1 MSIDR
6 RASTGRSVF
15 WFVLSACLVFVLS
28 ACETDGRAGQSQATN
43 SFSQRS
49 IDEPPRKGS
58 VVFLHPDGMGVNTWG
73 VVRTATLG
81 PDGRLNWDRM
91 SGTAVYLGHM
101 KNSLTATSH
110 GGATVHAYGVKVVA
124 DSYGQDGLEPVRS
137 RAGTDMSIMQEAHA
151 AGITIG
157 IVNSGT
163 ITEPGTGVFV
173 ASIDERYNHQAL
185 VDQII
190 ESGARVILGGGE
202 YYFLPEGVQGVH
214 AVGRR
219 TDGRD
224 MTERARELGYT
235 IVYDRDQLAALPDDA
250 GRVLG
255 LFAPYHTFNDKS
267 EETLAEKGLPLY
279 RPGSPSVD
287 EMTTAAL
294 RFLSNDGNQFFLV
307 VEEEGTDNFSN
318 ANNAAGT
325 IEAGRRADET
335 IGVVLD
341 FIDQNPET
349 LLLVTSDSD
358 AGGIQ
363 IFGSDPGDEA
373 LVEGQPT
380 PERAR
385 NGSPYDGTSGTA
397 SEPFLAPPDRA
408 GNRWL
413 FAISWANNE
422 DMTGGILL
430 RAAGLNSERV
440 YGTVDNTDVYRFM
453 YETLFGKEIE

>member
-1 MSIDR
+1 MTIDDGAPARRPVSRFALCTCLVLLVSACDSGSSVSSPRASIDR
-6 RASTGRSVF
+6 PP
-15 WFVLSACLVFVLS
+15 
-28 ACETDGRAGQSQATN
+28 
-43 SFSQRS
+43 RS
-49 IDEPPRKGS
+49 IDGPPQKGN
-58 VVFLHPDGMGVNTWG
+58 VVFLHPDGMGANTWG
-73 VVRTATLG
+73 VVRMATLG

-91 SGTAVYLGHM
+91 PGTAVYLGHM

-124 DSYGQDGLEPVRS
+124 DSYGQDGLDPVRS
-137 RAGTDMSIMQEAHA
+137 RAGTDMSIMQEAQA

-163 ITEPGTGVFV
+163 ITEPGSGAFV

-202 YYFLPEGVQGVH
+202 QYFVPEGVHGVH
-214 AVGRR
+214 GEGKRK
-219 TDGRD
+219 DGRD
-224 MTERARELGYT
+224 VTERARELGYT
-235 IVYDRDQLAALPDDA
+235 IVYDRDQLAALPDDV

-255 LFAPYHTFNDKS
+255 LFAPYHTFNDKP
-267 EETLAEKGLPLY
+267 EETLDAEGLPLF

-287 EMTTAAL
+287 EMMAAAL

-318 ANNAAGT
+318 SNNAAGT
-325 IEAGRRADET
+325 IEAGRRADEA

-341 FIDQNPET
+341 FIDRNPET

-358 AGGIQ
+358 AGGMQ
-363 IFGSDPGDEA
+363 VFGSDPGDEI

-380 PERAR
+380 PQVAR
-385 NGSPYDGTSGTA
+385 NGAPYDGTWGTA

-413 FAISWANNE
+413 FAVSWANYE

-430 RAAGLNSERV
+430 RAAGLNSGRV
-440 YGTVDNTDVYRFM
+440 HGTVDNTDVYRFM